1 MSYDVAYQ
9 IVSMHESEDETRLV
23 TISIKGDG
31 PVKAEFT
38 DKKVGNTWV
47 KFFVDIQRA
56 EDSAEDF
63 VLGL

>member
-9 IVSMHESEDETRLV
+9 VVSIHESQDETRMV

-38 DKKVGNTWV
+38 DKKVGNTWI
-47 KFFVDIQRA
+47 KFFVDVQRA
-56 EDSAEDF
+56 EDFADDF
-63 VLGL
+63 VRGL